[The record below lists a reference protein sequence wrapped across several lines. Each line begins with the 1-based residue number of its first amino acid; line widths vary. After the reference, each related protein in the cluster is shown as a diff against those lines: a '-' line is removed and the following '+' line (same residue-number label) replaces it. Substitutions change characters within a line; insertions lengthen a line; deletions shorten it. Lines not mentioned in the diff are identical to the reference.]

1 MNLIFDSITDIGNTR
16 PTNQDSIFTNSI
28 LVNDINFFIAV
39 VCDGLGGL
47 QCGEIASQ
55 KTISYI
61 KEWFNCLRYRTFN
74 LDNIS
79 SQFEYLT
86 DELDNLILQVNSDL
100 IDYSTEKNIS
110 MGTTL
115 SLLFIG
121 NDNYYIVNVG
131 DSRIYKYN
139 KNISQVTTDDSDI
152 FLVDGQQKLVLTQ
165 CIGKKID
172 IDLRIDGGI
181 ISTGD
186 AFLLCSD
193 GFYKRMDLNLIIQ
206 YLENISSKEDIQYM
220 EQLLIDDIKQ
230 KGEPDNIS
238 IIVVKSI

>member
-1 MNLIFDSITDIGNTR
+1 MNLIFNSTTDIGNTR

-28 LVNDINFFIAV
+28 SVNDINFFIAV
-39 VCDGLGGL
+39 VCDGRGGL

-61 KEWFNCLRYRTFN
+61 KEWFNCLRYRSFSME
-74 LDNIS
+74 NIN

-100 IDYSTEKNIS
+100 VDYSTEKNIS

-115 SLLFIG
+115 SLIFIG
-121 NDNYYIVNVG
+121 NENYYIINVG

-139 KNISQVTTDDSDI
+139 QNIFQVTTDDSNVLI
-152 FLVDGQQKLVLTQ
+152 VDGQKKLVLTQ

-172 IDLRIDGGI
+172 IDLRIDGGT
-181 ISTGD
+181 ISIGD
-186 AFLLCSD
+186 TFLLCSD
-193 GFYKRMDLNLIIQ
+193 GFYKRMDLNLITTHLQ
-206 YLENISSKEDIQYM
+206 NISTKEDIQYM
-220 EQLLIDDIKQ
+220 EQILINDIKQ

-238 IIVVKSI
+238 IIVVKFI

>member
-1 MNLIFDSITDIGNTR
+1 MNLIFNSTTDIGNTR

-28 LVNDINFFIAV
+28 SVNDINFFIAV

-61 KEWFNCLRYRTFN
+61 KEWFNCLRYRSFSME
-74 LDNIS
+74 NIN

-100 IDYSTEKNIS
+100 VDYSTEKNIS

-115 SLLFIG
+115 SLIFIG
-121 NDNYYIVNVG
+121 NENYYIINVG

-139 KNISQVTTDDSDI
+139 QNIFQVTTDDSNVLI
-152 FLVDGQQKLVLTQ
+152 VDGQKKLVLTQ

-172 IDLRIDGGI
+172 IDLRIDGGT
-181 ISTGD
+181 ISIGD
-186 AFLLCSD
+186 TFLLCSD
-193 GFYKRMDLNLIIQ
+193 GFYKRMDLNLITTHLQ
-206 YLENISSKEDIQYM
+206 NISTKEDIQYM
-220 EQLLIDDIKQ
+220 EQILINDIKQ

-238 IIVVKSI
+238 IIVVKFI